1 MISLTRRLSIGL
13 LLTALTTML
22 LLAQGSMILF
32 DYAVRAYLYD
42 RLQKE
47 AEGIMSATL
56 GRTQSLSN
64 DEFSGDAFAYQRVY
78 SGVYYTIEKDNKPPV
93 RSRSLWDYNFPDLT
107 HHRPYQLVVGPVEQK
122 LLLWQGTFRHQAHTF
137 HIVTALDYTPITRRL
152 SLIRLSTW
160 GLGGVMALVLVMVQR
175 TVIRSSLKPFKQ
187 LREELMRLNAGHQMQ
202 LHTRVPLEVAPVV
215 NELNHQLERIDKVL
229 KRSRDGIANLSH
241 ALKTPLAVMESL
253 LSHQELREH
262 PRLQNELRHRLDD
275 IHRLVE
281 RELQRARLD
290 TRDENHTARFAPDV
304 DLPPLM
310 DTLRTLYP
318 QIHFTARPDE
328 HPILP
333 WDREDVLEVLGNLL
347 DNAGKW
353 ASTRV
358 RLTFTDTDDALQIG
372 IEDDG
377 PGIAPERRA
386 DVLQRGTRLDERV
399 SGHGLGLG
407 IVTQIVHYHGGEL
420 RLEDS
425 EWGGLNVILT
435 LPWP

>member
-1 MISLTRRLSIGL
+1 MISLTRRLTIGL
-13 LLTALTTML
+13 LLTALTIML
-22 LLAQGSMILF
+22 LLAQGSMMLF

-42 RLQKE
+42 RLQTE
-47 AEGIMSATL
+47 GEGIMSATL
-56 GRTQSLSN
+56 GSVPHFKD
-64 DEFSGDAFAYQRVY
+64 DEFSGDAFAYRREY
-78 SGVYYTIEKDNKPPV
+78 SGMYYIIEKDNETPI
-93 RSRSLWDYNFPDLT
+93 RSRSMWDFNLPRLT
-107 HHRPYQLVVGPVEQK
+107 HHRPYQLVPGPKDQK
-122 LLLWQGTFRHQAHTF
+122 LLVWQGTFFHTS
-137 HIVTALDYTPITRRL
+137 HTYRITAALDYTPITRRL
-152 SLIRLSTW
+152 SRIRLAIW
-160 GLGGVMALVLVMVQR
+160 GLGGLMALVLVMVQR
-175 TVIRSSLKPFKQ
+175 MVIKSSLRPFKQ

-202 LHTRVPLEVAPVV
+202 LTTPVPREVAPVV

-253 LSHQELREH
+253 LSHQELKEH
-262 PRLQNELRHRLDD
+262 PRLQSELRYRLDD

-304 DLPPLM
+304 DLPPLI
-310 DTLRTLYP
+310 DTLHTLYP
-318 QIHFTARPDE
+318 HILFASRPDT
-328 HPILP
+328 HPVLP

-353 ASTRV
+353 AATQV
-358 RLTFTDTDDALQIG
+358 RLTFTDTKEALQID

-407 IVTQIVHYHGGEL
+407 IVSQIVHYHGGEL
-420 RLEDS
+420 RLEES
-425 EWGGLNVILT
+425 EWQGLNVILT

>member
-1 MISLTRRLSIGL
+1 
-13 LLTALTTML
+13 ML
-22 LLAQGSMILF
+22 LLAQGSMMLF
-32 DYAVRAYLYD
+32 DHAVRAYLYE
-42 RLQKE
+42 RLQTE

-56 GRTQSLSN
+56 GSAPDFN
-64 DEFSGDAFAYQRVY
+64 DDEFSGDAFAYRRVY
-78 SGVYYTIEKDNKPPV
+78 SGMYYTIEKDGEAPM
-93 RSRSLWDYNFPDLT
+93 RSRSLWDFQLPELI
-107 HHRPYQLVVGPVEQK
+107 HHRPYQLVAGPNEQK
-122 LLLWQGTFRHQAHTF
+122 LLVWQGTFAHEQHSFQIT
-137 HIVTALDYTPITRRL
+137 TALDYTPITRRL
-152 SLIRLSTW
+152 SWIRLSIW
-160 GLGGVMALVLVMVQR
+160 ALGGLMALVLVMVQR
-175 TVIRSSLKPFKQ
+175 LVIRSSLRPFKQ

-202 LHTRVPLEVAPVV
+202 LVTPVPREVAPVV

-253 LSHQELREH
+253 LAHQELKEH
-262 PRLQNELRHRLDD
+262 PRLQNELRYRLDD

-290 TRDENHTARFAPDV
+290 TRDKNHTARFAPDV
-304 DLPPLM
+304 DLPPLL

-318 QIHFTARPDE
+318 PLHFTSRPDV
-328 HPILP
+328 HPVLP

-353 ASTRV
+353 ATAKV
-358 RLTFTDTDDALQIG
+358 RLTFTDTEEALQID

-377 PGIAPERRA
+377 PGIAPDRRT
-386 DVLQRGTRLDERV
+386 DVLHRGTRLDERV

-407 IVTQIVHYHGGEL
+407 IVSQIVHYHGGEL
-420 RLEDS
+420 RLEES
-425 EWGGLNVILT
+425 EWQGLKVILT